1 MFGSVFGVLFAQV
14 IGDGTGFAAADGAT
28 IYFEDGREFAH
39 GARGEAFICGIDF
52 GKR

>member
-14 IGDGTGFAAADGAT
+14 IGDGTGVAVADGAA

-39 GARGEAFICGIDF
+39 GARGKTFICCIDF

>member
-1 MFGSVFGVLFAQV
+1 MFGSALGVLFAQV
-14 IGDGTGFAAADGAT
+14 VGDGTGFAIADGAP

-39 GARGEAFICGIDF
+39 SACGEAFICCIDF